1 MRRHA
6 SPAIPILLAAT
17 LACLSALPVPAQDA
31 SPGDAQGR
39 QDLAAWRAQ
48 REHLLAA
55 PDSWLTLIG
64 LEWLKPGVNS
74 VGSATESQIRV
85 PAKAPAH
92 IGLLTVSANTL
103 QLLAPTGGF
112 PPDLTIDGAPAR
124 EGLLAADDAK
134 PNTIA
139 WHGLTMVVLHRGNRY
154 ALRIKDA
161 DSPTRTN
168 FHGLN
173 WYPPDPHFRVAA
185 RWIPYNP
192 PHTEKIPT
200 VIGTVLSLPS
210 PGVAEFTLDGK
221 TLRLEPVIEGDDQ
234 SILFFIL
241 RDQTSQ
247 TTTYEAARFLHT
259 GLPDHGLARPG
270 LLELDFNKLENPPC
284 AYTPYA
290 TCPLPPEQNRLPIP
304 IPAGEQRYPH

>member
-1 MRRHA
+1 MPIPP
-6 SPAIPILLAAT
+6 PAPT
-17 LACLSALPVPAQDA
+17 S
-31 SPGDAQGR
+31 
-39 QDLAAWRAQ
+39 
-48 REHLLAA
+48 
-55 PDSWLTLIG
+55 
-64 LEWLKPGVNS
+64 
-74 VGSATESQIRV
+74 
-85 PAKAPAH
+85 
-92 IGLLTVSANTL
+92 TVS
-103 QLLAPTGGF
+103 TG
-112 PPDLTIDGAPAR
+112 IR
-124 EGLLAADDAK
+124 
-134 PNTIA
+134 
-139 WHGLTMVVLHRGNRY
+139 
-154 ALRIKDA
+154 
-161 DSPTRTN
+161 PTRTSAS
-168 FHGLN
+168 
-173 WYPPDPHFRVAA
+173 PPAGSPTLR
-185 RWIPYNP
+185 P
-192 PHTEKIPT
+192 TPT